1 MLVDVVVVENGGA
14 KKGSPTGGPFVFVNA
29 SRLCG
34 HNSRTAT
41 DANISAKGVH
51 RLRIYREF
59 DLVRTNLST
68 GDRGRRSRVA
78 VACASWNSM
87 NVRALSVFRIATAAL
102 GAPLVCV
109 AIRALGAQEVL
120 PVPVRAP
127 ADTVVGMN
135 GWFVGGS
142 FGYSQGRTHFA
153 LADPARGGSSNALGY
168 SLGGLHAGYSAFLSS
183 KLLIGA
189 EADVSFPDF
198 FEDGVVSSRTM
209 APGRVVTEKIDLV
222 STLRGRLGYA
232 TGRWLM
238 YGTGGFALSEP
249 RFFES
254 GAGGGD
260 SDQVLR
266 FRSGWVVGAGA
277 EFAMSLSWA
286 ARVEY
291 SYDQLGR
298 VAVIFPSGAGVES
311 QSNMHSLQLGLSHKI
326 GWPRADAPKPE
337 RGASGTADS
346 IRWNIHGQDTFIEQ
360 GYFKFRSPYEGTN
373 SLTGASQAKNTES
386 ATAFLG
392 VRLWQAAALY
402 FDPEVDQ
409 GSGLDATHGVSAFPN
424 GEAQKAVFPMPR
436 FVVDRLF
443 LRQTF
448 GLGGERESFVDGP
461 NQIAGE
467 SDISRITVV
476 VGRLAVTD
484 YFDDNAYAN
493 DPRTNFLN
501 WNAYGAGAFD
511 WTMDQISWTW
521 GALAELNQKNW
532 AVRAG
537 YFLLPIVSS
546 NNSFDTHIPGRGE
559 YALEWEWRYSLLSR
573 RGKLRV
579 FGWVNHGTMG
589 SYAAALALP
598 ATTPNY
604 PDITLTRQVR
614 SNPGM
619 VVNVE
624 QQLTDDI
631 GLFSRA
637 SWSPGRVEILGGT
650 DCSESLSVGAVL
662 KGSSWGRHN
671 DRIGVSGILGG
682 LSPIARAYFAA
693 GGTGILIGD
702 GALNYRVEQVAEA
715 YYSYSAAKWLALSLD
730 YQFVVN
736 PGYNADRGPVSIY
749 AVRVHAAF

>member
-1 MLVDVVVVENGGA
+1 
-14 KKGSPTGGPFVFVNA
+14 
-29 SRLCG
+29 
-34 HNSRTAT
+34 
-41 DANISAKGVH
+41 
-51 RLRIYREF
+51 
-59 DLVRTNLST
+59 
-68 GDRGRRSRVA
+68 
-78 VACASWNSM
+78 M
-87 NVRALSVFRIATAAL
+87 NVRARPLFRIVRAAVAAAL
-102 GAPLVCV
+102 MS
-109 AIRALGAQEVL
+109 I
-120 PVPVRAP
+120 PVRALDAQEGLP
-127 ADTVVGMN
+127 TQVKVSADTVFRWN
-135 GWFVGGS
+135 GWYVGGM
-142 FGYSQGRTHFA
+142 FGYTQGRSRVV
-153 LADPARGGSSNALGY
+153 LADPLPAGSGNALGY
-168 SLGGLHAGYSAFLSS
+168 SLGGLRVGYSSVLSS
-183 KLLIGA
+183 RLFTGA

-198 FEDGVVSSRTM
+198 FEDGVVSSRTT
-209 APGRVVTEKIDLV
+209 ALGRVVTEKIDLV

-232 TGRWLM
+232 TDRWLT
-238 YGTGGFALSEP
+238 YGAGGFALSEP

-254 GAGGGD
+254 RVAGGD
-260 SDQVLR
+260 SDKVLR
-266 FRSGWVVGAGA
+266 FRSGWVAGAGA
-277 EFAMSLSWA
+277 EFAISSNWT
-286 ARVEY
+286 ARVDY
-291 SYDQLGR
+291 FYAQFGKA
-298 VAVIFPSGAGVES
+298 AVMFPSGAEVES
-311 QSNMHSLQLGLSHKI
+311 RSDMHTLQLGLSRKI
-326 GWPRADAPKPE
+326 GRPRGEAPE
-337 RGASGTADS
+337 RQRDPAVTTDGL
-346 IRWNIHGQDTFIEQ
+346 RWNIHGQDTFIEQ
-360 GYFKFRSPYEGTN
+360 GYFTFRSPYEGMN

-392 VRLWQAAALY
+392 VQLWHGAALY

-424 GEAQKAVFPMPR
+424 GEAQKAIFPMPR
-436 FVVDRLF
+436 FVVDRFF
-443 LRQTF
+443 LQQTF
-448 GLGGERESFVDGP
+448 GLGGERESFVDRP

-476 VGRLAVTD
+476 AGRLAVTD

-521 GALAELNQKNW
+521 GTLAELNQKSW

-559 YALEWEWRYSLLSR
+559 YAVEWEWRYSLLSR

-598 ATTPNY
+598 TTTPNY
-604 PDITLTRQVR
+604 PDITLTRRVR
-614 SNPGM
+614 SDPGV

-624 QQLTDDI
+624 QQLTDGI

-637 SWSPGRVEILGGT
+637 SWNPGQAEILGGT
-650 DCSESLSVGAVL
+650 DCSMSLSLGGVL
-662 KGSSWGRHN
+662 KGSSWGRRDDHV
-671 DRIGVSGILGG
+671 GVSGILGG
-682 LSPIARAYFAA
+682 LSPAARAYFSA

-702 GALNYRVEQVAEA
+702 GALNYREEQVGEA
-715 YYSYSAAKWLALSLD
+715 YYSYSAARWLALSID
-730 YQFVVN
+730 YQFVMN